1 MQIDYATLS
10 VHERYKLMVST
21 IVPRPIALATT
32 IDLQGVVNAAP
43 FSFFNAVCDDPAAV
57 IMSVNADPGKVKDTA
72 RNIRDT
78 GQFVVNLVNEAIAE
92 AMNVCAVD
100 FPPGV
105 DELRKAGLTAL
116 PSAKVKPPY
125 IAEAPVSFE
134 CERIANIELG
144 VGRNLVVGKIL
155 FMHIKDEFID
165 AGKLRVHTERI
176 GMVGRMH
183 GTGSYVRTTDRF
195 EIPRMTVAEFEGR
208 NRSAA
213 ND

>member
-32 IDLQGVVNAAP
+32 VDLKGVVNAAP

-57 IMSVNADPGKVKDTA
+57 IISVNADPGKVKDTG

-78 GQFVVNLVNEAIAE
+78 GQFVVNLVNEPIAE
-92 AMNVCAVD
+92 AMNICAID
-100 FPPGV
+100 FPPEV
-105 DELRKAGLTAL
+105 DELKKAGLTAM
-116 PSAKVKPPY
+116 PSIKVKPPY

-134 CERIANIELG
+134 CERIATIELG
-144 VGRNLVVGKIL
+144 IGRNLVVGKVL

-165 AGKLRVHTERI
+165 AEKLRVRTEKI

-183 GTGSYVRTTDRF
+183 GTGSYVRTHDHF
-195 EIPRMTVAEFEGR
+195 EIPRMSVAEFEA
-208 NRSAA
+208 RSRVAA